1 MTTTFRGPTSL
12 KHIGYKFILVLLSLI
27 FCFAIIE
34 TSLRIFYPKY
44 EYAADANFDTNNY
57 RIWARKKNS
66 HSVRK
71 HPDTGQPH
79 VVYYDNLALRQDRNF
94 DENDINSAVNIAF
107 FGDSFTENVRLPS
120 QYSFTEPLDYLLN
133 LSPSKFNVL
142 NLGVD
147 GYGPDQSFLYYRD
160 FRYSKN
166 LDYVFYV
173 FCVNDVRNI
182 YENNLFSLSET
193 KELIQNRYVSPWW
206 VNIINKFHTTY
217 LVMDSVQRLKSIMG
231 KENINDFDPELWK
244 LLNRRQRA
252 KRFHDYRADS
262 IQNDFVSGRTSK
274 DLQTNIDILESL
286 LHLWKEEVEK
296 NGGKFYVVLLPRHEE
311 HDAKPLFIEEFNVL
325 DLFEKFDNTV
335 DNYDFLDWRFK
346 RDVHWNEAG
355 NLLATIHLYRFLE
368 KELNLSPLSDDA
380 LKEQLYTYYS
390 SFDGWMPGDMF
401 TRYVFVS
408 PEKKES
414 IRSKYNNA
422 EIIP

>member
-1 MTTTFRGPTSL
+1 MKSWQTRNMTTVFLSPARL
-12 KHIGYKFILVLLSLI
+12 KHIGYKFILLLLSLI

-34 TSLRIFYPKY
+34 TSLRIFYRKY
-44 EYAADANFDTNNY
+44 EYAADPNFNTNNH
-57 RIWARKKNS
+57 RIWARIKNS
-66 HSVRK
+66 HSKHK

-79 VVYYDNLALRQDRNF
+79 VIYYNNLALRQDRNF

-142 NLGVD
+142 NFGVD
-147 GYGPDQSFLYYRD
+147 GYGTDQSFLYYRD
-160 FRYSKN
+160 FKYSKD

-173 FCVNDVRNI
+173 FCVNDLRNI

-193 KELIQNRYVSPWW
+193 KKLIQNRYVSPWW
-206 VNIINKFHTTY
+206 VKFINKFHTTY
-217 LVMDSVQRLKSIMG
+217 LVMDSIQRLKLMRG
-231 KENINDFDPELWK
+231 EVNINKFVTGQW
-244 LLNRRQRA
+244 

-262 IQNDFVSGRTSK
+262 IQNDFVSGRKTE
-274 DLQTNIDILESL
+274 DLQTSIDILESL

-296 NGGKFYVVLLPRHEE
+296 NGGKFYVVLLPRQEE
-311 HDAKPLFIEEFNVL
+311 HDAKPLFIEELNVL

-346 RDVHWNEAG
+346 HDVHWNEAG
-355 NLLATIHLYRFLE
+355 NLLAAIHLYRFLE
-368 KELNLSPLSDDA
+368 EVLNLPPISDDT

-390 SFDGWMPGDMF
+390 SFDGWMPDDMF
-401 TRYVFVS
+401 TKYVLVS

-422 EIIP
+422 EITP